1 MSETNIQ
8 TAIHLLLDRQD
19 MTEAQADAA
28 MTEIMAG
35 EASPA
40 QVGAFLAALR
50 TKGETVSEITGC
62 AAAMR
67 RSAVQVLPDIG
78 DAPHLD
84 IVGTGGDGTH
94 KFNVSTIAAF
104 VVAGAGIK
112 VAKHGNRSNRRAGSA
127 DALEAA
133 GATLALTPGQAAEC
147 IEEIGIAFFLPQR
160 SILRCGTRLAL
171 AENLRRAP
179 FSMCLDRSPTPRR
192 LHTN

>member
-78 DAPHLD
+78 DAP
-84 IVGTGGDGTH
+84 
-94 KFNVSTIAAF
+94 
-104 VVAGAGIK
+104 
-112 VAKHGNRSNRRAGSA
+112 RSGYRGHRR
-127 DALEAA
+127 
-133 GATLALTPGQAAEC
+133 
-147 IEEIGIAFFLPQR
+147 
-160 SILRCGTRLAL
+160 
-171 AENLRRAP
+171 
-179 FSMCLDRSPTPRR
+179 
-192 LHTN
+192 